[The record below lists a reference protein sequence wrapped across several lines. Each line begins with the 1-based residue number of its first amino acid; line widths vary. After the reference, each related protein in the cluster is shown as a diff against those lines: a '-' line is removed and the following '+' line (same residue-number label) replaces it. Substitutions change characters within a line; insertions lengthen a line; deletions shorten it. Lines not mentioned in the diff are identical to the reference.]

1 MSPERFAR
9 INQMLDNR
17 QVDLTVCLDKVHMTN
32 NIAAVLRSAD
42 CVGIYEIHAVWPD
55 IDMRVSGNTAS
66 GSQQWV
72 NTVKHDTF
80 AQANHAFKAQKM
92 QVLTTTFS
100 DAAVDFREIDY
111 TQPTVIVM
119 GNERDG
125 VSAEAIEAADQHIII
140 PMRGMVQS
148 LNVSVAA
155 ALVMYEAQR
164 QREQANMYGSR
175 KLDHVYCQ
183 TMLFEQGHPIYANA
197 CRRKQIPYPAIDQ
210 QGQIVADSAWWQRMR
225 APDPQALLAKSEID
239 STPDETL
246 LIQ

>member
-42 CVGIYEIHAVWPD
+42 CVGIHQIHAVWPD
-55 IDMRVSGNTAS
+55 DDMRVSGNTAS

-72 NTVKHDTF
+72 DTVKHYTF
-80 AQANHAFKAQKM
+80 EEAHQAFKKQKM

-100 DAAVDFREIDY
+100 DSAVDFREIDY
-111 TQPTVIVM
+111 TQPTAIVM

-125 VSAEAIEAADQHIII
+125 VSAEAIAAADQHIII

-164 QREQANMYGSR
+164 QREVANMYGKR
-175 KLDHVYCQ
+175 RLDNSYCQ
-183 TMLFEQGHPIYANA
+183 TMLFEQGHPVYAKA
-197 CRRKQIPYPAIDQ
+197 CRRKQIPYPAIDV
-210 QGQIVADSAWWQRMR
+210 QGQIFADKEWWDRMR
-225 APDPQALLAKSEID
+225 APDPQALVG
-239 STPDETL
+239 
-246 LIQ
+246 

>member
-17 QVDLTVCLDKVHMTN
+17 QIDLTVCLDKVHMTN

-42 CVGIYEIHAVWPD
+42 CVGIHQIHAVWPD
-55 IDMRVSGNTAS
+55 DDMRVSGNTAS

-72 NTVKHDTF
+72 DTVKHYTF
-80 AQANHAFKAQKM
+80 EEAHQAFKKQKM

-100 DAAVDFREIDY
+100 DSAVDFREIDY
-111 TQPTVIVM
+111 TQPTAIVM

-125 VSAEAIEAADQHIII
+125 VSAEAIAAADQHIII

-164 QREQANMYGSR
+164 QREVANMYGKR
-175 KLDHVYCQ
+175 RLDNSYCQ
-183 TMLFEQGHPIYANA
+183 TMLFKQGHPVYAKA
-197 CRRKQIPYPAIDQ
+197 CRRKQIPYPAIDD
-210 QGQIVADSAWWQRMR
+210 QGQIVADKEWWDRMR
-225 APDPQALLAKSEID
+225 APDPQALVG
-239 STPDETL
+239 
-246 LIQ
+246 